1 MNSIRRNKII
11 IATAAI
17 TLVAVIFCWI
27 LTHSSFNGTFSF
39 HCVHNQNTGEPLSIW
54 TSIMLYILLFLFLG
68 MVPSGVVMLFVELI
82 YVFLHIKDK
91 HLFRRR
97 YHPPY
102 EEEFYFG
109 ASVAFKAVYIAI
121 FILMILHISNLVSIY
136 IPD

>member
-54 TSIMLYILLFLFLG
+54 TSIMLYILLFLF
-68 MVPSGVVMLFVELI
+68 
-82 YVFLHIKDK
+82 
-91 HLFRRR
+91 FR
-97 YHPPY
+97 Y
-102 EEEFYFG
+102 G
-109 ASVAFKAVYIAI
+109 AIGSSYAVCRVNICVLTYKG
-121 FILMILHISNLVSIY
+121 
-136 IPD
+136 